1 VFARNGKY
9 IQQLKKTLPHNK
21 RFLDSAIFMN
31 RNKLEY
37 WNNFGLWER
46 WILQSAIAQ
55 IIGLV
60 IVAAVSMIVGQI
72 GYIRGTFTLVGILEG
87 TVIGFTQWT
96 ILRRYIRHSRRWILA
111 TVIGGLLAWFTGLTI
126 SVVMAFA
133 FAGATGSYV
142 NIAFIK
148 GLILL
153 GMGIGGMLGF
163 CQWLVIR
170 NQVRYGI
177 WWIFANAI
185 AWSLGLPVAYLG
197 MGAIEQKS
205 SIQIALTTVA
215 TGGIMGVVIGSIT
228 GIALIWL
235 LRQRFD
241 NS

>member
-1 VFARNGKY
+1 
-9 IQQLKKTLPHNK
+9 
-21 RFLDSAIFMN
+21 MN
-31 RNKLEY
+31 RNKLEH

-46 WILQSAIAQ
+46 WVLQSAIAQ

-60 IVAAVSMIVGQI
+60 IVAATSTIVGRI
-72 GYIRGTFTLVGILEG
+72 GYIPGTFTLVGILEG
-87 TVIGFTQWT
+87 TVIGFTQWI

-111 TVIGGLLAWFTGLTI
+111 TIIGGLLAWFTGLTI

-133 FAGATGSYV
+133 FAGATGSYT

-177 WWIFANAI
+177 WWIFFNAI
-185 AWSLGLPVAYLG
+185 AWSFGLVVAYLG
-197 MGAIEQKS
+197 IGAIEQKS

-215 TGGIMGVVIGSIT
+215 TGGIMGIAIGSIT